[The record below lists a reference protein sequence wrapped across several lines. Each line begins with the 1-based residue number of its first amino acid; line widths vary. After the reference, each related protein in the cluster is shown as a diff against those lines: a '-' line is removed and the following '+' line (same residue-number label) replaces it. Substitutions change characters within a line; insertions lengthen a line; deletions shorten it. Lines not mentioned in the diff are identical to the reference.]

1 MIQLFQQRD
10 FGDKINATF
19 TYLTQQFRSLSLALL
34 YIAGPVA
41 LASGIMAGVIQS
53 NILEFSR
60 PSDEAAG
67 SFRLIGLTSM
77 IFSPVFWLMVL
88 ASVLANLMVALIT
101 YAHLKLYERT
111 KGGPITVADVWTE
124 VQPVLG
130 RGLIISVLGSIIT
143 FIGFLFF
150 FIPGIYVAVVF
161 SLALAVTSFEG
172 TDFGQTWD
180 RCFRLIRE
188 KWWSTFGLLV
198 VMGIIVGIIGLLFSM
213 PSTIIGGLVAADL
226 LPDLSRVWVVVANV
240 ISTVGQALLNSLVFL
255 AVGFQYT
262 NLVERQ
268 EGRGLLSAIDSIGTS
283 PAQPRANDEGDF

>member
-10 FGDKINATF
+10 FGDKTNATF

-41 LASGIMAGVIQS
+41 LASGIMSGIIQS

-60 PSDEAAG
+60 PTDEGA
-67 SFRLIGLTSM
+67 SFKVIGLAGM
-77 IFSPVFWLMVL
+77 FFSPVFWLTVL

-101 YAHLKLYERT
+101 YAHMKLYERT
-111 KGGPITVADVWTE
+111 KGGPVIVADVWTE
-124 VQPVLG
+124 VQPVMG

-161 SLALAVTSFEG
+161 SLALVVTSFEG

-180 RCFRLIRE
+180 RCFKLIRE
-188 KWWSTFGLLV
+188 KWWSTFGLLI
-198 VMGIIVGIIGLLFSM
+198 VMGIIVGIMGLLFSM
-213 PSTIIGGLVAADL
+213 PSTIISGLVAADL

-240 ISTVGQALLNSLVFL
+240 ISTVGQALLNSLIFI
-255 AVGFQYT
+255 AIGFQYT

>member
-1 MIQLFQQRD
+1 MTQLFQQRD

-19 TYLTQQFRSLSLALL
+19 TYLTQQFRSLSMALL

-41 LASGIMAGVIQS
+41 LASGIMSGIIQS

-60 PSDEAAG
+60 PTDEGA
-67 SFRLIGLTSM
+67 SFKVIGLAGM
-77 IFSPVFWLMVL
+77 FFSPVFWLTVL

-101 YAHLKLYERT
+101 YAHMKLYERT
-111 KGGPITVADVWTE
+111 KGGPVNVADVWTE
-124 VQPVLG
+124 VQPVIG

-180 RCFRLIRE
+180 RCFKLIRE
-188 KWWSTFGLLV
+188 KWWSTFGLLI
-198 VMGIIVGIIGLLFSM
+198 VMGIIVGIMGLLFSM
-213 PSTIIGGLVAADL
+213 PSTIISGLVAADL

-240 ISTVGQALLNSLVFL
+240 ISTVGQALLNSLIFI
-255 AVGFQYT
+255 AIGFQYT

>member
-1 MIQLFQQRD
+1 MTQLFQQRD

-19 TYLTQQFRSLSLALL
+19 TYLTQQFRSLSMALL

-41 LASGIMAGVIQS
+41 LASGIMSGIIQS

-60 PSDEAAG
+60 PTDEGA
-67 SFRLIGLTSM
+67 SFKVIGLAGM
-77 IFSPVFWLMVL
+77 FFSPVFWLTVL

-101 YAHLKLYERT
+101 YAHMKLYERT
-111 KGGPITVADVWTE
+111 KGGPVNVADVWTE
-124 VQPVLG
+124 VQSVIG

-180 RCFRLIRE
+180 RCFKLIRE
-188 KWWSTFGLLV
+188 KWWSTFGLLI
-198 VMGIIVGIIGLLFSM
+198 VMGIIVGIMGLLFSM
-213 PSTIIGGLVAADL
+213 PSTIISGLVAADL

-240 ISTVGQALLNSLVFL
+240 ISTVGQALLNSLIFI
-255 AVGFQYT
+255 AIGFQYT

-283 PAQPRANDEGDF
+283 SAQPRANDEGDF